1 MNRTPKRRVI
11 VNIDSLV
18 LKGVR
23 YEDRHAVAQGLQEQ
37 LTALFSEPG
46 MAERLVGMGDVP
58 RLRTKAISIPGEAS
72 PRQTGTDIA
81 DGIGKGLMR

>member
-37 LTALFSEPG
+37 LTELFSEPHIVQ
-46 MAERLVGMGDVP
+46 RLSQTG
-58 RLRTKAISIPGEAS
+58 SIPHLRVGPVAIPAEVKPQQAG
-72 PRQTGTDIA
+72 QAAA
-81 DGIGKGLMR
+81 DGIGKGLNR